1 MKISLVINFEKNSA
15 HEISNKVID
24 ILHKNNVE
32 ILCDSDTKEILCS
45 DKVTADAK
53 YLQECDF
60 CIVIGGD
67 GTIIHAAKRAAL
79 YSKAVLGINVG
90 RIGYLAA
97 IKSCELEYLQDVLDG
112 KYAIEE
118 RIMLDVIKTS
128 GEKTQKYTA
137 FNDAVITK
145 GTLSRMLD
153 MKLSVDGHDIDYRS
167 DGLIIAT
174 PTGST
179 AYSLSAGGPVID
191 PRVDDILITPICP
204 YSFFTRPMIVPSFS
218 KILIT
223 VDVLDN
229 KEAYLTVDG
238 EVAVKI
244 DECDKIEISRSNT
257 SVNLIALSQRPGY
270 FSLGTTIK

>member
-1 MKISLVINFEKNSA
+1 MKVSLIINFEKDSA
-15 HEISNKVID
+15 SKIAEVVID
-24 ILHKNNVE
+24 ILHNNNVE
-32 ILCDSDTKEILCS
+32 ILCDSDTIKKLSNSYIVADENHLPNS
-45 DKVTADAK
+45 DI
-53 YLQECDF
+53 

-67 GTIIHAAKRAAL
+67 GTIIHAAKKAAV

-97 IKSCELEYLQDVLDG
+97 IKSTELECLKDVLNG
-112 KYAIEE
+112 KYDIEE
-118 RIMLDVIKTS
+118 RIMLDVTKTC
-128 GEKTQKYTA
+128 GGITQKYTA

-191 PRVDDILITPICP
+191 PRVDDILVTPICP

-218 KILIT
+218 KVSIT

-229 KEAYLTVDG
+229 KDAYLTIDG

-257 SVNLIALSQRPGY
+257 AVKLIALTERPGY
-270 FSLGTTIK
+270 YSLGTTIK